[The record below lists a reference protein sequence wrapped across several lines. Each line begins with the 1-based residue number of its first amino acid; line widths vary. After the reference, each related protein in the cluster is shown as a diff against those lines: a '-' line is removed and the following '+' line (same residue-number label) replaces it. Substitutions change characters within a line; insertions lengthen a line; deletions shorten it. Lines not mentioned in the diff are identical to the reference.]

1 MTDIHKANT
10 NIIHS
15 RLYKIDGTCYFDED
29 TISQEQFKELADH
42 YYSVV
47 EALARPWKERDDCY
61 DSTGRYNTGGMS
73 EYDERI

>member
-1 MTDIHKANT
+1 MTDIHKVNT
-10 NIIHS
+10 NIIHD

-29 TISQEQFKELADH
+29 TISQAQFDELAEH
-42 YYSVV
+42 YYSIV